1 MKFMSTGINKSFHQ
15 MGLASL
21 ATRCGEEMIRQR
33 RKESFDDQYCL
44 EIFRRAMLQRVDQAW
59 VTLQQ
64 RFGETV
70 RIWLRSHPS
79 CDLALKRDSE
89 ENYVALTFSRFWYAV
104 RDQQLEF
111 PTLYAALSYL
121 HATLNG
127 VIIDL
132 LRTQHRGREV
142 PLPES
147 DSPDE
152 PASGEEIDE
161 GEAIWASMQELL
173 PNARERRLMY
183 LLYYSGLKP
192 RQVIERCPQEFQ
204 DIKEIYQL
212 NHNILDRLR
221 RNRDRLRWLLSD
233 EEA

>member
-1 MKFMSTGINKSFHQ
+1 MYEALRQ
-15 MGLASL
+15 MDLASL
-21 ATRCGEEMIRQR
+21 AARCGEEMTRQR
-33 RKESFDDQYCL
+33 RKEAFDDQYCL
-44 EIFRRAMLQRVDQAW
+44 EIFRRAMLQRIDLAW
-59 VTLQQ
+59 ATLQQ

-79 CDLALKRDSE
+79 CDLALRHDTE
-89 ENYVALTFSRFWYAV
+89 ENYISLTFSRFWFAV

-127 VIIDL
+127 VVIDM
-132 LRTQHRGREV
+132 LRSRLGAKEV
-142 PLPES
+142 PLPEA

-152 PASGEEIDE
+152 PASSEEHNAE
-161 GEAIWASMQELL
+161 LPLWESLQELIQD
-173 PNARERRLMY
+173 AREQRLMN
-183 LLYYSGLKP
+183 LLYYCGLKP
-192 RQVIERCPQEFQ
+192 RQIVERCPQEFQ
-204 DIKEIYQL
+204 DIKEIYRL